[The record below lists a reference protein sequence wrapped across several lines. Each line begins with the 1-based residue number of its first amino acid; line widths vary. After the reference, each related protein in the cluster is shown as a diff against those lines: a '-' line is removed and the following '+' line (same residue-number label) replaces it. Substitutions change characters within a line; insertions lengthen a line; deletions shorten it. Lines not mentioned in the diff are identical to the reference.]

1 MWIVVALRAG
11 PRNVT
16 RLLDD
21 VRALDG
27 PVGPGTLFGAVA
39 RLEDLELI
47 ESTTNDEGRQAY
59 RLTERE
65 AMICAV
71 SSSQGIPS

>member
-59 RLTERE
+59 RLTERT
-65 AMICAV
+65 AMIRAA
-71 SSSQGIPS
+71 SSSRGIPS